1 MLVLGIE
8 TSCDETSAAIVE
20 KGRRILS
27 NIVLSSLKL
36 HRPYGGVVP
45 EIACRHHAELID
57 SVVKEAFIKSGRTI
71 KDIGLVAVTDRPGLI
86 GALLVGISAAKG
98 IALGH
103 NIPLIGVNHLWAHL
117 YAPLME
123 NKNIRFPFIGLVVSG
138 GHTSLMLVKNFD
150 KYEEIGC
157 TTDDAAGEAFDKV
170 AKILNLGY
178 PGGPV
183 IEKLARQGDRKKIDF
198 PKTLLEPDSLDFSFS
213 GIKTSVLNYVNANVT
228 GDTLRG
234 HQYVS
239 ARSPRRVSPSST
251 PSLVA
256 DICASFQESVVDVIT
271 EKAIR
276 ACRQKKLNTIVVGG
290 GVSLNSRLRERLTS
304 ECNKIRINVYFPSKE
319 LCMDNAAMV
328 AGLGYHLGG
337 IK

>member
-8 TSCDETSAAIVE
+8 TSCDETSAAVVQDG
-20 KGRRILS
+20 KHILS
-27 NIVLSSLKL
+27 NIVLSSLRL
-36 HRPYGGVVP
+36 HKPYGGVVP

-57 SVVKEAFIKSGRTI
+57 SVIKEAFNKAGCCIR
-71 KDIGLVAVTDRPGLI
+71 DINLVAVTDRPGLI

-98 IALGH
+98 VALSH
-103 NIPLIGVNHLWAHL
+103 KIQLVGVNHLQAHI

-123 NKNIRFPFIGLVVSG
+123 NKKIKFPFIGLVVSG
-138 GHTSLMLVKNFD
+138 GHTSFMLVKNFD
-150 KYEEIGC
+150 KYYEIGR

-178 PGGPV
+178 PGGPG
-183 IEKLARQGDRKKIDF
+183 IEKLARQGDYKKIVF
-198 PKTLLEPDSLDFSFS
+198 PKTLLGTGSLDFSFS
-213 GIKTSVLNYVNANVT
+213 GIKTAVLNYVQRAEN
-228 GDTLRG
+228 RG
-234 HQYVS
+234 Q
-239 ARSPRRVSPSST
+239 RT
-251 PSLVA
+251 E
-256 DICASFQESVVDVIT
+256 DICASFQESVVDVIV

-276 ACRQKKLNTIVVGG
+276 ACQQKNINTVVVGG

-304 ECNKIRINVYFPSKE
+304 ECNKIKINVYFPAVE

-328 AGLGYHLGG
+328 AGLGYHIGG